1 MMDVTI
7 RVQAI
12 RQFATQQMALL
23 IDNAP
28 VIINRSKRHSG
39 CEVLYAAGCLSL
51 CLL

>member
-23 IDNAP
+23 IDNSA
-28 VIINRSKRHSG
+28 VIMHRLKETAINLIKMH
-39 CEVLYAAGCLSL
+39 VKLV
-51 CLL
+51 

>member
-23 IDNAP
+23 IDNSA
-28 VIINRSKRHSG
+28 VIMHRLIETATLITRH
-39 CEVLYAAGCLSL
+39 L
-51 CLL
+51 